1 MDILEQKRR
10 VITTAIIAVVLT
22 GIVIAAIVATPLINQ
37 LHSQASRSAG
47 NVADAKTQNIQ
58 ATLDQHQ
65 DLARQTASRSELGRV
80 MSEYVN
86 GNLAVGVA
94 RTFSRP
100 RLEDAANIID
110 HATFA
115 DAAKFSSGI
124 KYTLIHGVPVVKN
137 GKFQKD
143 VHPGKAARG
152 TVR

>member
-58 ATLDQHQ
+58 AILDQHQ
-65 DLARQTASRSELGRV
+65 DLARQTASRTELARV

-110 HATFA
+110 NLAA
-115 DAAKFSSGI
+115 LIRYDASGEE
-124 KYTLIHGVPVVKN
+124 LV
-137 GKFQKD
+137 
-143 VHPGKAARG
+143 
-152 TVR
+152 